1 MSNGK
6 GSTRRPAAVTEA
18 EQQDRWHQTFGPQ
31 LAKPDRL
38 SDTVTHDHER
48 RPPLDP
54 PPRVAP

>member
-1 MSNGK
+1 MNGK
-6 GSTRRPAAVTEA
+6 GSKRRPAAVTEA
-18 EQQDRWHQTFGPQ
+18 EQQDRWAATFTQQ

-54 PPRVAP
+54 PSRVAP